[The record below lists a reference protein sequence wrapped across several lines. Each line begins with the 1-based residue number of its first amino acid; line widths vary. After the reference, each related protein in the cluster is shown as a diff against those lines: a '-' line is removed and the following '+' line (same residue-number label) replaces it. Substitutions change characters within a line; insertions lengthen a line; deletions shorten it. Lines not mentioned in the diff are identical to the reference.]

1 MKDMTVFMTP
11 HLHQLGVRP
20 TLVWKLQQWLRG

>member
-1 MKDMTVFMTP
+1 VFMTP